1 MRDERYVS
9 DAWAWTIGRSEN
21 PSNKKRG
28 RPYAEPRFQTVSLLS
43 NTRAYRPALSRREH
57 SQARSD
63 DADRKDA
70 QDDPNGLDALFVQG
84 DAGKGCQQ
92 GQQTGEDRIEQI
104 LQDNL
109 RTTHVKGQS
118 SGQ

>member
-1 MRDERYVS
+1 MGVDY
-9 DAWAWTIGRSEN
+9 WTIG
-21 PSNKKRG
+21 K
-28 RPYAEPRFQTVSLLS
+28 SLKQK
-43 NTRAYRPALSRREH
+43 TGPALRRAPFSNGQLVIQRASIAVNITPREH

-70 QDDPNGLDALFVQG
+70 QDDLNGLDALFVQG
-84 DAGKGCQQ
+84 DAGKGRQQ